1 MRFLLAWTI
10 GLAMY
15 AIRLTCRHRT
25 HNDQRAHL
33 LDSGKTYIYAQLH
46 AHQIGAGMFGEP
58 GTVAMVSRSADA
70 SMVVPMLK
78 LFRKIVVRGSSGK
91 ATKGGASALQQLIRK
106 VKDGHQAVIAVDG
119 PRGPR
124 GSVQK
129 GIGLLSKKTGM
140 PIVPVVVVPARRWI
154 FAKTWDRLQIPQ
166 PFCRIDFY
174 FGDPVFVDDQTDL
187 HQLAEDL
194 QNTLHDLEAAHDP
207 TERAP
212 REEISLAIKDTRQ
225 AA

>member
-10 GLAMY
+10 GLTMY

-25 HNDQRAHL
+25 HNDQRADL
-33 LDSGKTYIYAQLH
+33 LASGKTYIYAQLH

-129 GIGLLSKKTGM
+129 GIGLLAKKTGM
-140 PIVPVVVVPARRWI
+140 PIVPVVVVPTRRWI

-174 FGDPVFVDDQTDL
+174 FGDPVFANEETDL

-194 QNTLHDLEAAHDP
+194 QATLHDLESEHDP
-207 TERAP
+207 SERAP
-212 REEISLAIKDTRQ
+212 REAESVSSEPVLR